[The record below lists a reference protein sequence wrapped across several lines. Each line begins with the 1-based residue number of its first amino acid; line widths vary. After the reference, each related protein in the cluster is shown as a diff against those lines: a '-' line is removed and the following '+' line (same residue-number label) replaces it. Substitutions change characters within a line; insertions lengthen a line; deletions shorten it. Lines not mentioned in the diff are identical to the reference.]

1 MSSVQILAEPRTG
14 CMTRGR
20 LSNTLCLFA
29 DSCYYFSPLLLGK
42 IISKT
47 VLDSGEGAG
56 RQVLS
61 FAAGG
66 NAN

>member
-1 MSSVQILAEPRTG
+1 MASVQIQTG

-29 DSCYYFSPLLLGK
+29 DSCYYFSLLLAK

-47 VLDSGEGAG
+47 MLDSGEGAG